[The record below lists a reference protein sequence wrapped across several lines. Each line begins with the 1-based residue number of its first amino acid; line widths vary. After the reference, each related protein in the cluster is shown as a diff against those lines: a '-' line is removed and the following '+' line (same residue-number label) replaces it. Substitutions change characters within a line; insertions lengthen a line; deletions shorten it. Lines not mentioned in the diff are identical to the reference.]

1 MDIPYPSQHKMSS
14 NHWPLSEM
22 PFKCFRCCI
31 AKKEERK
38 AGVCVCGGGGGGGGG
53 VGDQLESPV
62 ETHSI
67 FLVFFCMCCCCFC
80 TFKGVGVDC

>member
-1 MDIPYPSQHKMSS
+1 MDIPYPSLHTMSS
-14 NHWPLSEM
+14 NHRPASEM

-31 AKKEERK
+31 AKKE
-38 AGVCVCGGGGGGGGG
+38 GGGGGVG

-67 FLVFFCMCCCCFC
+67 LWCFVHVLLLFLY
-80 TFKGVGVDC
+80 GLGGGG

>member
-1 MDIPYPSQHKMSS
+1 MYIPHPSQHTMSS
-14 NHWPLSEM
+14 NHWPAREM

-38 AGVCVCGGGGGGGGG
+38 AGSGYGGGGGG
-53 VGDQLESPV
+53 VGDRLESPV

-67 FLVFFCMCCCCFC
+67 LVVFFACVVVVFVR
-80 TFKGVGVDC
+80 FGGGGVNC